1 MKSLFKTIIFLQV
14 LLLEK
19 SNKRDLNLTVKM
31 APSSVVEN
39 RVQLHD
45 NATDYDEIT
54 GVTLTQ
60 FLVNIFYIVTITLLL
75 FFIINITDCIGK
87 IFFTL
92 VKNIYNLCISIFLFL
107 HYNQF
112 LLIVSLK
119 SSMDVQSS
127 HGRAL
132 LLLPV
137 TNTLTV
143 T

>member
-39 RVQLHD
+39 RVHLHD
-45 NATDYDEIT
+45 NARDYDEIT
-54 GVTLTQ
+54 GFTLTQ

>member
-45 NATDYDEIT
+45 NARDYDEIT

-60 FLVNIFYIVTITLLL
+60 FLVNIFCIVTITY
-75 FFIINITDCIGK
+75 
-87 IFFTL
+87 FTF
-92 VKNIYNLCISIFLFL
+92 S
-107 HYNQF
+107 
-112 LLIVSLK
+112 
-119 SSMDVQSS
+119 
-127 HGRAL
+127 
-132 LLLPV
+132 
-137 TNTLTV
+137 
-143 T
+143 